1 MTQRRLLHMEM
12 GSHCQA
18 KLCTIV

>member
-1 MTQRRLLHMEM
+1 MEM
-12 GSHCQA
+12 GSHCQV

>member
-1 MTQRRLLHMEM
+1 MEM